1 MLFSLALQTI
11 KEKKFRTLLASLSI
25 TIGTASLIVFLGL
38 SNGIQQATFS
48 EIEKK
53 SPLTQITVH
62 PNVEKTGVISLL
74 SHSEKGKLTPETLKE
89 ISKIKGVKV
98 IHPEVQFQNF
108 ASLEIPVFGMT
119 LATETMVFGV
129 PADFIKNDLKSPE
142 VWDKTTEP
150 YPAIIPRKI
159 LDLYNLAVAGPQ
171 NLPTLS
177 EDILIGQNLTFL
189 PNYSSFFPQGNDKTE
204 AIQLKV
210 VGFSDKVNLIGVTL
224 PYQLVE
230 EFNKKYIRAQ
240 QRSSEPKGE
249 PGVSGANTIPNSST
263 TYLELFVET
272 ENATE
277 TASVAKKIEKLGYT
291 TSYFQKNLRDVDAKF
306 AYLKTSL
313 GIISLIILLTA
324 AIAIISTFLAT
335 VAERTK
341 EIGLFRAI
349 GANKNHIKKLI
360 LIEAGII
367 GILGSSIGILVG
379 LISSRI
385 IDKIGLKQLES
396 TTFDPVTLFNI
407 TPILIFQA
415 LIFGTLLSILAAYI
429 PAQKAAS
436 ISPMEALKRL

>member
-1 MLFSLALQTI
+1 MLLHLALQTI

-38 SNGIQQATFS
+38 SNGIQRATFS

-62 PNVEKTGVISLL
+62 QNIEKTGVISLL

-89 ISKIKGVKV
+89 IFKIKGVKV

-129 PADFIKNDLKSPE
+129 PMDFIKNDLKSPD
-142 VWDKTTEP
+142 VWDKTAEP

-189 PNYSSFFPQGNDKTE
+189 PNYSSFFPQGSDKTE
-204 AIQLKV
+204 AIQLQV
-210 VGFSDKVNLIGVTL
+210 VGFSDKVNLIGITL

-230 EFNKKYIRAQ
+230 EFNQKY
-240 QRSSEPKGE
+240 
-249 PGVSGANTIPNSST
+249 VPNSST

-277 TASVAKKIEKLGYT
+277 TANIAKEIEKLGYT

-306 AYLKTSL
+306 TYLKTSL

-349 GANKNHIKKLI
+349 GASKNHIKKLI

-379 LISSRI
+379 LISSKI
-385 IDKIGLKQLES
+385 IDQIGLKQLES
-396 TTFDPVTLFNI
+396 TTFNPVTLFNI
-407 TPILIFQA
+407 TPALILQA
-415 LIFGTLLSILAAYI
+415 LVFGTLLSILAAYI
-429 PAQKAAS
+429 PAQKAAG